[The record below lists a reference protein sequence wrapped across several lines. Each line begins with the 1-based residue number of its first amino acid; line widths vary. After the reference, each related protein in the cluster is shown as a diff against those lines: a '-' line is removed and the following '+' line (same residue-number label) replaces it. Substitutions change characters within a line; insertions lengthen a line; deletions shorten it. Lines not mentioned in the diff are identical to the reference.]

1 MFLNKINS
9 FVLNPLAKVSRLLF
23 LICLSFLFM
32 LSACGDSS
40 TDTDMDPIDNGG
52 GGGGGG
58 IGTAPT
64 FNNVGQ
70 LFLAQCGDCHT
81 SQQESGVRLN
91 SYSNAMESMGEQY
104 QILVIQPGDADGS
117 PLVDKI
123 ESSNPEHGVR
133 MPQGGSF
140 LSTERINQIK
150 AWIDDGAENN

>member
-117 PLVDKI
+117 PWLIKL
-123 ESSNPEHGVR
+123 NPLILNMGFVCHKEGLFYQLKGLIRLKHG
-133 MPQGGSF
+133 
-140 LSTERINQIK
+140 
-150 AWIDDGAENN
+150 